1 MALSIDSLKRALG
14 SFGRSLPGRARLDGP
29 RESILAS
36 YDASYGGATA
46 WNGAGPPSDPAN
58 NKEAAERYFTLIT
71 EFLRPRVS
79 RCWRAGT
86 WEPRPSGE
94 AAGIAES
101 GTLRTAMMLEH
112 CGASAARAGELG
124 IFAPLWVTIGRKP

>member
-58 NKEAAERYFTLIT
+58 SKEAAERYFTLIT
-71 EFLRPRVS
+71 EFFAYGWGNAFHMAPLRPGWSFKRS
-79 RCWRAGT
+79 MAF
-86 WEPRPSGE
+86 WEQNF
-94 AAGIAES
+94 A
-101 GTLRTAMMLEH
+101 
-112 CGASAARAGELG
+112 LG
-124 IFAPLWVTIGRKP
+124 